1 MRFLNWM
8 KKPENKSLTERLEAL
23 EKSHEELLDQ
33 FTRQNE
39 TLQEVVL
46 CLKRLAEV
54 DNSMYKVIVAIAN
67 IISSDGFGDDHFFS
81 FNNKDK
87 DEYLN

>member
-8 KKPENKSLTERLEAL
+8 KKTENKDLAERLEVL
-23 EKSHEELLDQ
+23 EKNYEELLDQ

-39 TLQEVVL
+39 TLQEVVI
-46 CLKRLAEV
+46 CLRRLAEV
-54 DNSMYKVIVAIAN
+54 DNTMYKDIVAIAN
-67 IISSDGFGDDHFFS
+67 IISANNFDDDHFFS
-81 FNNKDK
+81 FVNKDK

>member
-1 MRFLNWM
+1 M
-8 KKPENKSLTERLEAL
+8 KKPESKSVTERLEAL

-39 TLQEVVL
+39 TLQEVVI
-46 CLKRLAEV
+46 CLRRLAEV
-54 DNSMYKVIVAIAN
+54 DDSMYKDIVAIAS
-67 IISSDGFGDDHFFS
+67 IISTSGFDDDHFFS